1 MFDLDDRLPND
12 NRVPDG
18 FFLHPQ
24 SLSAGR
30 LVFQVH
36 FTNGSDAIIAAR
48 YPQTNVYDVSIVTG
62 QQLAGLDFG
71 TRPDNGSLQGEL
83 FADSDGDGLFD
94 ASESAYVGLTV
105 YLDQNNNRAR
115 DTGKALTT
123 SDSLGRYQFNNLAT
137 LTTYIV
143 AVEPPAG
150 YLFTTP
156 GAANFNRY
164 TVTLAPGET
173 RGNLNFGLS
182 PSGGGSGVASNSVVQ
197 GRLYIDGNSNGGYDT
212 GENLLVNRQ
221 VWLDVNGNGTQEASE
236 LRTTDVQGL
245 YRFTNLPAGA
255 YSVRVV
261 SQPDTVQ
268 TSPLGNLLTT
278 TTAPTGDGPE
288 TIAAGDF
295 NRDGLADLVVAN
307 TETNNVSLLLNLG
320 NGVFAP
326 PQQLIVG
333 SRPSGLAVADFNR
346 DGWDDLAVTNY
357 YSPLVSLFIN
367 TKNPAAQLSL
377 SQSIALPETVT
388 IGGYGSRGITVAD
401 FNQDN
406 WPDLAVANEFSR
418 KLALLTNNGSG
429 ATPQLS
435 YSGAITLSG
444 ADGLVSGQFTDD
456 NNDALYNSLDRAD
469 LAVLNFD
476 SGQVTV
482 LRNNGA
488 GIFNTLGIYTVG
500 VGAYGIAAADL
511 NGNGRADLVTANFT
525 ANTVSVLMNLGGSFA
540 AAVHYVAG
548 AGPTSV
554 VAVDLDNDGD
564 RDLAVSNKSSRQV
577 SILRNNGTGVFGTPD
592 DLRRG

>member
-1 MFDLDDRLPND
+1 MLEVALENETFAFRSHNGGATAYGIYLGNRPQQVVAVADLTTVIPSAAGVFTSFGASVQLSNGRAYFLGTGSSVQGIYSGSSTADLARGRRHDATIPDGVGSFTSFDSSFSLSGGKLAFIGHGSSGQLGVYTNTSGALAKVFDLDDRLPND

-115 DTGKALTT
+115 DTGEALTT

-212 GENLLVNRQ
+212 GENLLVESPSMVGRQ
-221 VWLDVNGNGTQEASE
+221 WQWNPRSE
-236 LRTTDVQGL
+236 
-245 YRFTNLPAGA
+245 
-255 YSVRVV
+255 
-261 SQPDTVQ
+261 
-268 TSPLGNLLTT
+268 
-278 TTAPTGDGPE
+278 
-288 TIAAGDF
+288 
-295 NRDGLADLVVAN
+295 
-307 TETNNVSLLLNLG
+307 
-320 NGVFAP
+320 
-326 PQQLIVG
+326 
-333 SRPSGLAVADFNR
+333 
-346 DGWDDLAVTNY
+346 
-357 YSPLVSLFIN
+357 
-367 TKNPAAQLSL
+367 
-377 SQSIALPETVT
+377 
-388 IGGYGSRGITVAD
+388 
-401 FNQDN
+401 
-406 WPDLAVANEFSR
+406 
-418 KLALLTNNGSG
+418 
-429 ATPQLS
+429 
-435 YSGAITLSG
+435 
-444 ADGLVSGQFTDD
+444 
-456 NNDALYNSLDRAD
+456 
-469 LAVLNFD
+469 
-476 SGQVTV
+476 
-482 LRNNGA
+482 
-488 GIFNTLGIYTVG
+488 
-500 VGAYGIAAADL
+500 
-511 NGNGRADLVTANFT
+511 
-525 ANTVSVLMNLGGSFA
+525 
-540 AAVHYVAG
+540 
-548 AGPTSV
+548 
-554 VAVDLDNDGD
+554 
-564 RDLAVSNKSSRQV
+564 
-577 SILRNNGTGVFGTPD
+577 
-592 DLRRG
+592 